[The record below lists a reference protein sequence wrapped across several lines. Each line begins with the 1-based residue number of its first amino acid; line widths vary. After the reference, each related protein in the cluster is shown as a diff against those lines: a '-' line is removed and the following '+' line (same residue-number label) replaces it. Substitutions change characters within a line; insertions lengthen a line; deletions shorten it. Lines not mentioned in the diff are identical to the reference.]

1 MLICGIDEARR
12 GPIIGPM
19 VMCGA
24 MMEEKDLPKLIAL
37 KPKDSKLM
45 TKEEREELYP
55 KLLSV
60 LKYYHVLII
69 QPDEIDKAVKGAD
82 GLNLNRLEAHK
93 QAEILNEFNPDQA
106 IIDCPSNNIDSY
118 RIYLKKLLKSYR
130 SEASGELKNQKFLS
144 NKEVDLILEHKAER
158 YPLVAAASIIAKVTG
173 DREIEA
179 TKKELGIDFGSGY
192 MSDPKT
198 VAFLQKNF
206 EKYPELFRKSWFPYQ
221 ELVNKKFQSNLSDF
235 GQFLKD
241 EKKHKGHTL
250 EDLKKLEDFG
260 YRFEKPKSEHELAVM
275 KGPCTIILYKSGK
288 LLIQGKQ
295 EVKQSVQKL
304 LDFS

>member
-1 MLICGIDEARR
+1 M
-12 GPIIGPM
+12 GPM

-24 MMEEKDLPKLIAL
+24 MIEDKDMPKLIKL
-37 KPKDSKLM
+37 KPKDSKLL
-45 TKEEREELYP
+45 TREEREELYP

-60 LKYYHVLII
+60 LKYYHIFII

-82 GLNLNRLEAHK
+82 GLNLNKLEAHK
-93 QAEILNEFNPDQA
+93 QAEILNEFSPDQA
-106 IIDCPSNNIDSY
+106 IIDCPSNNINSY
-118 RIYLKKLLKSYR
+118 RIYLKKLL
-130 SEASGELKNQKFLS
+130 N
-144 NKEVDLILEHKAER
+144 NKQVDLILEHKAER

-173 DREIEA
+173 DREIEI

-198 VAFLQKNF
+198 VEFLQKNF

-221 ELVNKKFQSNLSDF
+221 DLVNKKFQKSLTDF
-235 GQFLKD
+235 SQFLKE

-260 YRFEKPKSEHELAVM
+260 YKFEKPKSEHELAVM
-275 KGPCTIILYKSGK
+275 KGPCTIILYKNGK

-295 EVKQSVQKL
+295 EVKQSVQKM

>member
-1 MLICGIDEARR
+1 MTLICGIDEARR
-12 GPIIGPM
+12 GPVLGPM

-24 MMEEKDLPKLIAL
+24 MIEEKDMPELIAL
-37 KPKDSKLM
+37 NPKDSKLL

-60 LKYYHVLII
+60 LKYYHVII
-69 QPDEIDKAVKGAD
+69 MQPAEIDKAVKGGD

-93 QAEILNEFNPDQA
+93 QAEILNEFGPAQA
-106 IIDCPSNNIDSY
+106 IIDCPSNNINSY
-118 RIYLKKLLKSYR
+118 RIYLKKLLKN
-130 SEASGELKNQKFLS
+130 KNI
-144 NKEVDLILEHKAER
+144 DLILEHKAER

-198 VAFLQKNF
+198 ADFLKNNF
-206 EKYPELFRKSWFPYQ
+206 EKYPEIFRKSWFPYQ
-221 ELVNKKFQSNLSDF
+221 ELVNKKFQKNLSDF
-235 GQFLKD
+235 TQFLK
-241 EKKHKGHTL
+241 EEQKQKSHTR

-260 YRFEKPKSEHELAVM
+260 FHFEKPKTEHELAIM
-275 KGPCTIILYKSGK
+275 KGPCTVILYRNGK
-288 LLIQGKQ
+288 LLIQGNGEAKKN
-295 EVKQSVQKL
+295 VMKL
-304 LDFS
+304 LGIPV

>member
-1 MLICGIDEARR
+1 MTLICGIDEARR
-12 GPIIGPM
+12 GPIISVM

-37 KPKDSKLM
+37 KPKDSKLL
-45 TKEEREELYP
+45 TREEREELYP

-60 LKYYHVLII
+60 LKYYHIFII
-69 QPDEIDKAVKGAD
+69 QPDEIDKAVKGGD
-82 GLNLNRLEAHK
+82 GLNLNRLEAVK
-93 QAEILNEFNPDQA
+93 QAEILNEFNPDKA

-118 RIYLKKLLKSYR
+118 RIYLKKLLKH
-130 SEASGELKNQKFLS
+130 
-144 NKEVDLILEHKAER
+144 KEVDLILEHKAER

-173 DREIEA
+173 DREIEKI
-179 TKKELGIDFGSGY
+179 KKEIGIDFGSGY

-198 VAFLQKNF
+198 VEFLQKNF

-221 ELVNKKFQSNLSDF
+221 ELVSKKFQKNLSDF
-235 GQFLKD
+235 TQFLKE
-241 EKKHKGHTL
+241 EKRHDGHTL

-260 YRFEKPKSEHELAVM
+260 FHFEKPKSEHELAIM
-275 KGPCTIILYKSGK
+275 KGPCSVILYKNGK
-288 LLIQGKQ
+288 LLVQGDEEAKKN
-295 EVKQSVQKL
+295 VMKM